1 MLDKWR
7 DQVNADSWLVHRG
20 RYLSTTFMLDL
31 GDQQHLVR
39 ILDGRVD
46 SVANGPFVMPRWQF
60 ALRTSREAWAKYC
73 QPLPP
78 PGFHDLMALIRYK
91 TLRLEGDQHPFM
103 ANLLYF
109 KDLLS
114 HMRSAA

>member
-1 MLDKWR
+1 MFEDWKTR
-7 DQVNADSWLVHRG
+7 VNADGWLVHRG

-31 GDQQHLVR
+31 GDVQHLVR
-39 ILDGRVD
+39 VVDGRVE
-46 SVANGPFVMPRWQF
+46 SVTAGPFVMPRWNF
-60 ALRTSREAWAKYC
+60 ALRTTREAWQTFCK
-73 QPLPP
+73 PLPP
-78 PGFHDLMALIRYK
+78 PGFHDLMAMIRFK

-114 HMRSAA
+114 RMRGAA